1 MIQLSDKQAADMI
14 RTLRKAYSIASSDRC
29 RNSILNSMMR
39 VVSML
44 EWKRRRHGK
53 KKA

>member
-1 MIQLSDKQAADMI
+1 MIQLTDKQAEDMI

-39 VVSML
+39 VVSLL
-44 EWKRRRHGK
+44 ERKRRRYGK

>member
-1 MIQLSDKQAADMI
+1 MIQFTDKQAADMI

-44 EWKRRRHGK
+44 ERKRRRNGK

>member
-1 MIQLSDKQAADMI
+1 MIQLTDKQVENII

-39 VVSML
+39 VVSIL
-44 EWKRRRHGK
+44 ERKRRRYGK
-53 KKA
+53 TQA

>member
-1 MIQLSDKQAADMI
+1 MIQLTDKQAEDII

-44 EWKRRRHGK
+44 ERKRRRHGK